1 MSPRC
6 HFDVVEINVVPSP
19 SNWGKMPMKFKQIV
33 AAVAVFLAIQ
43 AGDAAAVG
51 KLVPSANRV
60 DMVHDAAR
68 GVIYVTEGDKV
79 LRYHVASE
87 SFLSPITL
95 GGALKGLDLSPDGKT
110 LAVADRNYSSTEV
123 WVHLIDLDTLG
134 VTRQPAPI
142 AFMEA
147 GTWSVSFAA
156 DGSLLM
162 TSLFA
167 GSGNVPMR
175 RFDFGSGTWLQ
186 VASVNQGTMLS
197 ASGDAQTIAFAESNS
212 SDGPWGL
219 YDVPT
224 RGFVRRSGYTNGTS
238 WFNFEIAT
246 DALGSQFAI
255 PTYGGTFIYD
265 DAYTRVA
272 TIGTYAGPQPI
283 GVAYHPVENL
293 VYFPWAETGEVRVY
307 DTTTLTQSASFDFE
321 DRFDHT
327 GNGAY
332 NQGRAKLS
340 RDGSLL
346 MVSVTG
352 GVRFHRMYAPLAAT
366 DIVTASNDGAPVT
379 VALNGSIGNGGQL
392 AYSVVEQPAHG
403 SASVSGTNATY
414 VPEPGFEGVDTFTYL
429 VHYGRATAE
438 AVVAVTTTRPNR
450 MPVAVNDAYTFR
462 SKNPVTLPV
471 LGNDSDPDGDALSIV
486 AVTNPGRGTA
496 VIQGDAIVYTP
507 PKNFS
512 GSTQFSYTISDG
524 EGGSA
529 SAQVT
534 VTKVH

>member
-1 MSPRC
+1 
-6 HFDVVEINVVPSP
+6 
-19 SNWGKMPMKFKQIV
+19 MKLKQIV
-33 AAVAVFLAIQ
+33 GAVVLFLAIQ

-51 KLVPSANRV
+51 TFIPSPDRA

-68 GVIYVTEGDKV
+68 GVIYVTEADKV
-79 LRYHVASE
+79 LRYHVASQ

-95 GGALKGLDLSPDGKT
+95 GGVLKGLDLSPDGKT
-110 LAVADRNYSSTEV
+110 LAVADRSYSSTEV
-123 WVHLIDLDTLG
+123 WVHLVDLDTLG
-134 VTRQPAPI
+134 VTRQAAPI

-167 GSGNVPMR
+167 GSGDVPMR
-175 RFDFGSGTWLQ
+175 RFDFGSGTWSQ
-186 VASVNQGTMLS
+186 VASVMQATMLS
-197 ASGDAQTIAFAESNS
+197 ASGDAQTIAFAESNR

-219 YDVPT
+219 YDAPT
-224 RGFVRRSGYTNGTS
+224 GGLVRRNGYTNGTS

-283 GVAYHPVENL
+283 GVAYHPVERL

-307 DTTTLTQSASFDFE
+307 DTTTLIQSASFDFE
-321 DRFDHT
+321 DRFNHT
-327 GNGAY
+327 GNGAF
-332 NQGRAKLS
+332 NQGRTKLS

-352 GVRFHRMYAPLAAT
+352 GVRFHRMYAPLAAS
-366 DIVTASNDGAPVT
+366 DIVTASNDGVPVT
-379 VALNGSIGNGGQL
+379 VVLNGSIGNGGQL
-392 AYSVVEQPAHG
+392 AYSLVDQPAHG
-403 SASVSGTNATY
+403 SVSVDGANATY
-414 VPEPGFEGVDTFTYL
+414 VPAPDFEGVDTFTYR
-429 VHYGRATAE
+429 VHYGRATAD

-450 MPVAVNDAYTFR
+450 APVAVNDAYTFR
-462 SKNPVTLPV
+462 SKNPITLPV
-471 LGNDSDPDGDALSIV
+471 LGNDSDPDGDALGIV
-486 AVTNPGRGTA
+486 AVTSPGRGTA

-512 GSTQFSYTISDG
+512 GSTQFSYTVSDG
-524 EGGSA
+524 EGGNA

-534 VTKVH
+534 VTRVH